1 MGILLAPLEMLPLKQ
16 SKNILPN
23 KAKAF
28 CLHSSPRLKTCGFS
42 ANEVIKPLKLKR
54 KCFLGTR
61 DGWLHRDQDLF

>member
-42 ANEVIKPLKLKR
+42 ANEIIIKFNRAKR
-54 KCFLGTR
+54 LV
-61 DGWLHRDQDLF
+61 DI